1 MIRQLLTESLLL
13 CAIAG
18 IAGLG
23 VVMALPR
30 LWVAWIPGPPVNL
43 SFTPN
48 LIVLGYCTAVSLLAG
63 IAFGLAPA
71 LQSTRLDVNSTL
83 GAQSAL
89 LGRRI
94 AGARLRHV
102 LVVTQVAISF
112 VLLIAAGLLVRGLQR
127 ALTADLGIERE
138 NVFVLSPDT
147 KANRYDAART
157 RTYFSD
163 LTERFGALPGVKSV
177 ALAAVVPFTGSRN
190 EMAAP
195 EQTDAASPPQRIV
208 VNVNLVSP
216 RYFETLGIAIRGR
229 HFTDIDGQSHLPL
242 AVVSEAMAERF
253 WPGADPIGRRFS
265 TGGPQ
270 PYEVIGIARNVSSLS
285 RGRIDG
291 PFYYR
296 AAFPGGDT
304 SLSLV
309 VHTAPGRQDL
319 AKTMREIATALDPS
333 VALSIHSLEE
343 NIDRALRPA
352 ELAALLSGSLGLLA
366 FGLVA
371 VGLYGVMAYV
381 VNQRTKEI
389 GVRIALG
396 APPARVQRQF
406 VGDGLRV
413 VAIGVGIG
421 WVLTIASSHVLTR
434 VLFGLSPLDPLT
446 FAAVGALL
454 AAIAMIACW
463 LPARRAA
470 KVDPMEALRCE

>member
-1 MIRQLLTESLLL
+1 MK
-13 CAIAG
+13 
-18 IAGLG
+18 
-23 VVMALPR
+23 R
-30 LWVAWIPGPPVNL
+30 L
-43 SFTPN
+43 
-48 LIVLGYCTAVSLLAG
+48 
-63 IAFGLAPA
+63 
-71 LQSTRLDVNSTL
+71 
-83 GAQSAL
+83 
-89 LGRRI
+89 
-94 AGARLRHV
+94 
-102 LVVTQVAISF
+102 
-112 VLLIAAGLLVRGLQR
+112 
-127 ALTADLGIERE
+127 ERE

-371 VGLYGVMAYV
+371 VGLYGVMAYA

-389 GVRIALG
+389 GVRIAIG

-454 AAIAMIACW
+454 LAVALLACL

-470 KVDPMEALRCE
+470 KVDPIEALRYE